1 MDSNEEN
8 DLGLF
13 GDGFGGN
20 SPGPLEESS
29 PSENRE
35 QICNI
40 CRTLKIIK
48 RMVQVLSKFDMLT
61 TTKLWKMSANVQCET
76 KVELEN
82 TGGF

>member
-29 PSENRE
+29 PSENRD
-35 QICNI
+35 QVCTI
-40 CRTLKIIK
+40 CR
-48 RMVQVLSKFDMLT
+48 
-61 TTKLWKMSANVQCET
+61 
-76 KVELEN
+76 
-82 TGGF
+82 